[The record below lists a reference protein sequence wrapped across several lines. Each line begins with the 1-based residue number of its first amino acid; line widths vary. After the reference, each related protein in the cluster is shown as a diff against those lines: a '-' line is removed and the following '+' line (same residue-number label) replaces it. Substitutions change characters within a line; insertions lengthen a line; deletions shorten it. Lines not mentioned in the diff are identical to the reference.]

1 MKTYYLYRLVNSL
14 KFDKCGATV
23 QWDQRLSDN
32 IELHGPQCTI
42 TLLET
47 MEGPNTPEYWQVVG
61 DREWQLADE
70 YGYPRGTHY
79 KIAREKRQPTKNQLR
94 LGGRNG
100 GAISGRKTYVLGLGI
115 HGMTDAAKKAA
126 QSKGGKKSIHT
137 MRSYLTKEICAAGGK
152 AGKGKPKPKT
162 ECPHCNRMIANHLL
176 KRFHNDNC
184 KHKKA

>member
-23 QWDQRLSDN
+23 EWDRRLADN
-32 IELHGPQCTI
+32 IVQHGSQSII

-79 KIAREKRQPTKNQLR
+79 KVAREKRQPTQEQLS

-100 GAISGRKTYVLGLGI
+100 GAIGGPVTVALGIGI
-115 HGMTDAAKKAA
+115 HGMSDAEKKAA
-126 QSKGGKKSIHT
+126 QSKGGKASVNT
-137 MRSYLTKEICAAGGK
+137 MRSYLTKEALAKGGA

-162 ECPHCNRMIANHLL
+162 ECPHCKKMIANHVLN
-176 KRFHNDNC
+176 RFHNDNC
-184 KHKKA
+184 KLA